1 MNMGELTDRVAAE
14 SDVSEA
20 QARKVIEAAFKAVVD
35 AAKAGGEVSLPQ
47 FGKFKVKDRPERQG
61 RNPTTGA
68 AITVAASRK
77 LAFTA
82 AKAVKD
88 ALNA

>member
-1 MNMGELTDRVAAE
+1 M
-14 SDVSEA
+14 
-20 QARKVIEAAFKAVVD
+20 VD

-61 RNPTTGA
+61 HNPTTDA

-88 ALNA
+88 AFNV